1 LVCGTEAIQ
10 MNNQYRSTGSAST
23 SGRESQSR
31 APQPAAQGVRARAE
45 DAVSKLTD
53 VAQQAGSQAKPSA
66 TSMAADATQG
76 AKRFL
81 DDQIVAGADLAGHV
95 AESVRSAADKLEQNA
110 PQLAGLVRGGA
121 DGVERFSREM
131 REQSAQD
138 LWRTASDFTRN
149 QPAVVFGLASLA
161 GFLLFRVLKAE
172 STDGERSDRQYPR
185 TQSYREDSGQAYGS

>member
-1 LVCGTEAIQ
+1 

-23 SGRESQSR
+23 SGRESQSH
-31 APQPAAQGVRARAE
+31 APEPAAQGVRAKAE

-53 VAQQAGSQAKPSA
+53 VAQQAGSQAKQSA

-81 DDQIVAGADLAGHV
+81 DDSDRRGSRSRRARRRVPSAVRPTSSSRTRRNSPAWCAAGA
-95 AESVRSAADKLEQNA
+95 E
-110 PQLAGLVRGGA
+110 
-121 DGVERFSREM
+121 GVERFSREM

-161 GFLLFRVLKAE
+161 GFLLFRVLKAN

-185 TQSYREDSGQAYGS
+185 TQSYRED